1 MRGLLL
7 IPALIA
13 VAAVYASVDP
23 DSGIR
28 SWRRMRADLES
39 ARVRISGLRDV
50 IAALERSAENLEA
63 DAFAIE
69 AAIREDL
76 ELARPGERVLRL
88 TGPEDSNPR
97 FP

>member
-13 VAAVYASVDP
+13 AAMIYGAVDP
-23 DSGIR
+23 DSGFR
-28 SWRRMRADLES
+28 SWQRMRGDLEG
-39 ARVRISGLRDV
+39 AHVRIDELRGE
-50 IAALERSAENLEA
+50 IAALERSAEALEG

-69 AAIREDL
+69 TVIREDL
-76 ELARPGERVLRL
+76 GLARPGEQILRL
-88 TGPEDSNPR
+88 SGSKDSNPR